1 MDVDMILSII
11 GGTSGAGVIV
21 ATLVGMIKSVWK
33 PKNKVLYW
41 IPASLLSVCSTIII
55 LWYTGTLF
63 FTVPMVLVIVLLSA
77 YTAVYE
83 LVVQNEKWPQ
93 IKKILADII
102 RKLIAYGSKKV

>member
-1 MDVDMILSII
+1 MDTVDLVLSII
-11 GGTSGAGVIV
+11 GGTSGAGVLV
-21 ATLVGMIKSVWK
+21 AILVGIIKNIWK
-33 PKNKVLYW
+33 PENKLLYW
-41 IPASLLSVCSTIII
+41 IPAFILSVASTLLI
-55 LWYTGTLF
+55 LWYVDILA

-102 RKLIAYGSKKV
+102 RKLIK